1 MERQHRCGRGA
12 DTDRTP
18 LLIDA
23 IDGLARLA
31 AYLKQR
37 TALVIDDLQ
46 KIIELGGQTTEP
58 QIRAAIQRHTE
69 LGFVFE
75 GSKTELL
82 NDMTLNPAL
91 PFYLMGVRHFAL
103 RSRPAC
109 GRAKSS
115 AFSGTTCTRRAR
127 IEG

>member
-1 MERQHRCGRGA
+1 LERQHRCGRGA

-91 PFYLMGVRHFAL
+91 PFYHMGVRHFL
-103 RSRPAC
+103 GPLPRD
-109 GRAKSS
+109 
-115 AFSGTTCTRRAR
+115 AR
-127 IEG
+127 GVLLAPSPNWWLLVRVAI